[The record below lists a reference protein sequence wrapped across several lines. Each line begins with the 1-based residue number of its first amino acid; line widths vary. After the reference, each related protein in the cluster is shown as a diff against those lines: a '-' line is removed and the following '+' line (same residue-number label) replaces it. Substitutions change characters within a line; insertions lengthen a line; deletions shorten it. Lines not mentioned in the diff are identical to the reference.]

1 MREKKGYGLDQV
13 AHYFLS
19 DTNQSETN
27 QADPNQSDPNES
39 GPNPPADG
47 HIQARVPPSRCEATE
62 SPQHQETTDMLRI
75 ACQVDQAGV
84 QRKALVDAAG
94 DFLLHYLGT
103 PEVESIRGIASP
115 DFGTADLAFAG
126 KPRNRVILARL
137 NTGKESDA
145 FVITSVAYY
154 LWVRDLLSAGQ
165 SVLNAELQTELFCFC
180 PHFSKALCHTVAAH
194 RRTGIAVH
202 LFRYRLF
209 RVEGLGEPVIHFHPV
224 LAPRK
229 TPADKSAAASPRSA
243 SGSRTS
249 PDSESSPK
257 SSAENSAGPPPSQG
271 VQEAQEHSRF
281 MQLRQHLDD

>member
-1 MREKKGYGLDQV
+1 MRKKKGYGLDQV

-19 DTNQSETN
+19 DTNQPDTN
-27 QADPNQSDPNES
+27 QSGANQ
-39 GPNPPADG
+39 PADG
-47 HIQARVPPSRCEATE
+47 HIQARVLPSRCEKAET
-62 SPQHQETTDMLRI
+62 PRHQETTDMLRI

-84 QRKALVDAAG
+84 QHKALVDAAG

-115 DFGTADLAFAG
+115 DFGTADLAFAS

-137 NTGKESDA
+137 NTRRESDA

-154 LWVRDLLSAGQ
+154 LWVRDLLSAAQ

-229 TPADKSAAASPRSA
+229 TPADKSAAASPRAA
-243 SGSRTS
+243 SGSGTS
-249 PDSESSPK
+249 PDSESSPERN
-257 SSAENSAGPPPSQG
+257 AENSAEKSSGPPPSQG
-271 VQEAQEHSRF
+271 AQEAQEHDRF